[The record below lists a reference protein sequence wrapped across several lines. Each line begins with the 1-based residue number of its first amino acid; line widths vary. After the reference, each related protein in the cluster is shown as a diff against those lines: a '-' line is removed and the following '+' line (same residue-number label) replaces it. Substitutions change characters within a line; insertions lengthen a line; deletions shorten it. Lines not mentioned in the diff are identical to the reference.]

1 MGFIRSFDKKQIY
14 ALQSEQNKSIYNLL
28 ISDIKDGKVFPS
40 VRKNQIYFYYE
51 GGCLYKF
58 ANGKFTR
65 DKAYEKYSCSTEDST
80 RYETAKIQV
89 ENRFSKGEKNDKERR
104 LLNALYRY
112 TYGGEKPYD
121 TVVLD
126 IEVNLN
132 STFVG
137 RKKCDLVLYN
147 TQSSEI
153 MFVEGKIFSDRRV
166 SVRIGFIPEVIS
178 QVNTYSAAIAEQ
190 QQAILTQYA
199 NHIEIINNLFG
210 MNYSAPKKLIQPAK
224 LLVYEAPLSPTDN
237 SIYTFNT
244 ITASLGKNNAVWF
257 KQNERPTP
265 DEIWNS
271 LCK

>member
-1 MGFIRSFDKKQIY
+1 MSFIRSFEEKQID
-14 ALQSEQNKSIYNLL
+14 ALQSEQNKPIYNLL

-65 DKAYEKYSCSTEDST
+65 DKAYEKYGYTTKNSTQ
-80 RYETAKIQV
+80 YETAKTQV
-89 ENRFSKGEKNDKERR
+89 ENKFSKGNKNDKERR

-112 TYGGEKPYD
+112 TYSGEKPYD

-132 STFVG
+132 GALVG

-147 TQSSEI
+147 TQTYEI

-166 SVRIGFIPEVIS
+166 NVRRAFIPEVIS
-178 QVNTYSAAIAEQ
+178 QVNTYSTAIAEQ
-190 QQAILTQYA
+190 QQVILTQYV

-210 MNYSAPKKLIQPAK
+210 MNYSAPKNLIQPAK
-224 LLVYEAPLSPTDN
+224 LLVYDVPLSPTDN
-237 SIYTFNT
+237 GIYSINT
-244 ITASLGKNNAVWF
+244 VTASLGKNNVVWF
-257 KQNERPTP
+257 KQNERPTT
-265 DEIWNS
+265 DEIWNI